1 MHRRPLKPAATVAI
15 VSLLL
20 FAAIAIAVV
29 NDVTADFD
37 RTLMLSLRDG
47 ADTGNPLGPPWF
59 EETAADLTALGGY
72 PIIVVAIAVVTGA
85 LLILKRYA
93 AVAFLLGAIV
103 SGSIVS
109 SLLKLLFA
117 RPRPDIVDH
126 MDQVFT
132 SSFPSAHAM
141 VSTVVWLTLAAIT
154 IRFVENHK
162 LRVYVL
168 ICAILIALIVGV
180 SRVYLGVHW
189 PSDVLAG
196 WCVGTFWAAAC
207 WLLAAIL
214 NRRTEPQTDL
224 GHSRM

>member
-1 MHRRPLKPAATVAI
+1 MVRRSLTPAVTITA
-15 VSLLL
+15 VSLAL
-20 FAAIAIAVV
+20 FIAIAFAVANGWTEAV
-29 NDVTADFD
+29 D
-37 RTLMLSLRDG
+37 RSLMLLLRDG

-72 PIIVVAIAVVTGA
+72 PIITVAVLVVTGV
-85 LLILKRYA
+85 LMIQRYHA
-93 AVAFLLGAIV
+93 AVVFLLGAIIG
-103 SGSIVS
+103 GSLVS

-117 RPRPDIVDH
+117 RPRPDLVDH

-154 IRFVENHK
+154 VRFVDRH
-162 LRVYVL
+162 RVRIFVL

-180 SRVYLGVHW
+180 SRIYLGVHW

-196 WCVGTFWAAAC
+196 WCVGTSWAALC
-207 WLLAAIL
+207 WLIATIA
-214 NRRTEPQTDL
+214 NRPAEPQSDL
-224 GHSRM
+224 GHSRV